1 MSISGVIMKDF
12 ISKEMH
18 RFLDD
23 SSNGYE
29 FPVEYFQ
36 GPVYPGNGYKSYIT
50 RNDNQVTYIRTV
62 FI

>member
-1 MSISGVIMKDF
+1 MKDF

-36 GPVYPGNGYKSYIT
+36 DPVYPGHGYKSYIT